1 MHITEGNPAPS
12 SFLIRPGPHSS
23 WRPPSSN
30 CTRKERNTPT
40 LPRQA
45 NERQR
50 PGRDPRGRG
59 SRPGPPASPSR
70 GRNQE
75 TDEQFG
81 AGLRLPNGGKGYG
94 TAPGAPGDCFIG
106 EAALRDLVTSRGGCG
121 DFRPRRAATPT
132 QSHADLAC
140 RWLAVARTR
149 TRSPDR
155 TDTSR
160 QDRRRPPAD
169 KPLSPLR
176 STRALGRQ
184 PLGL

>member
-1 MHITEGNPAPS
+1 MVSGDEW
-12 SFLIRPGPHSS
+12 LRCC
-23 WRPPSSN
+23 RR
-30 CTRKERNTPT
+30 TRKERGTHR
-40 LPRQA
+40 PRHARRTSA
-45 NERQR
+45 N
-50 PGRDPRGRG
+50 GRG
-59 SRPGPPASPSR
+59 VIPEEEAFDQDRRRVRLAGVIRKPTSNSAPGC
-70 GRNQE
+70 GC
-75 TDEQFG
+75 
-81 AGLRLPNGGKGYG
+81 PNGGKGYG

-132 QSHADLAC
+132 QSHSDLAC

-160 QDRRRPPAD
+160 QDRRRAPAD
-169 KPLSPLR
+169 TPWSPLG